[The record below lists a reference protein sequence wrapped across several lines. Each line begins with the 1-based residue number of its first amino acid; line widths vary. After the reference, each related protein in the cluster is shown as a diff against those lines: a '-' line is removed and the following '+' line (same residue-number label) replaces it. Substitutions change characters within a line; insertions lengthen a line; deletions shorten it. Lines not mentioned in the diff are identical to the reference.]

1 MEYHIR
7 QSNTRNCLL
16 IRGFSTERTADH
28 MRFAPVS
35 QVLSFDGHKFL
46 ITHSA
51 AKVGRPTKVVKPY
64 TGRFP
69 RVALFLRNLIETI
82 KGGN

>member
-1 MEYHIR
+1 MIYYIR
-7 QSNTRNCLL
+7 QSYTRNCLL
-16 IRGFSTERTADH
+16 IRGFSTERIADH

-51 AKVGRPTKVVKPY
+51 AKVGHPTKGVKPY

-69 RVALFLRNLIETI
+69 RVTLFIRNLIEKI
-82 KGGN
+82 KGES